1 MTEARRCGSYE
12 LLELIGRGG
21 MGEVWRA
28 RHSLLTRPAAIKL
41 IRTGGHEE
49 DAAGDLRHSSRRFE
63 LEAQATAAMRSPHTI
78 QLFDFG
84 VTHDGTFYYV
94 MELLDGL
101 DLQTLVRRYGPVP
114 AGRAVHLLQQV
125 CHSLGEAHARGLIHR
140 DVKPANI
147 FTCRYGREVDFVK
160 VLDFG
165 IAKPRRITG
174 DSGSLT
180 QGGLVGGTPE
190 FMSPEQVLGDRPLD
204 QRADIYALGAV
215 AYWLLTGKM
224 VFEGE
229 NAMQVMLHHL
239 QSEPAPPSSRT
250 ELSVPAQLDAVVL
263 ACLAKDPLRRP
274 QTADDLAARLA
285 GCASGNA
292 WTTAAAREWWDL
304 HLPASADG
312 LAL

>member
-1 MTEARRCGSYE
+1 MGCYE
-12 LLELIGRGG
+12 LVELIGRGG

-41 IRTGGHEE
+41 IRTRGQEE
-49 DAAGDLRHSSRRFE
+49 DAAGELRQSSRRFE

-101 DLQTLVRRYGPVP
+101 DLQTLVRRYGPVS

-125 CHSLGEAHARGLIHR
+125 CHSLGEAHVRGLIHR

-147 FTCRYGREVDFVK
+147 FICRYGREVDFVK

-165 IAKPRRITG
+165 IAKPRRITD

-180 QGGLVGGTPE
+180 RGELVGGTPE

-215 AYWLLTGKM
+215 AFWLLTGKL

-250 ELSVPAQLDAVVL
+250 ELSVPAALDAVVL
-263 ACLAKDPLRRP
+263 ACLAKDPAQRP
-274 QTADDLAARLA
+274 QSADDLAARLA
-285 GCASGNA
+285 DCAAGNP
-292 WTTAAAREWWDL
+292 WTAAAAREWWDL
-304 HLPASADG
+304 HLPGTAAG